1 MAVVCPTVLADTA
14 DDYHQQME
22 RIAGFAERIQIDL
35 CDGEFA
41 VNRTI
46 APQDAW
52 WPAGV
57 KADFHLM
64 YKNPG
69 PAIDK
74 LLEHR
79 PHMIIVHAESSGSFT
94 GIAGRLRGLD
104 VKVGVALLPATAPG
118 IIIPALSHIDH
129 VMIFSGSLGQ
139 FGGHANLDLL
149 HKIKEIKQ
157 HNPRLE
163 IGWDGGINERNISQL
178 AFGGVDVFNVGGYIQ
193 QAEDPH
199 KAYLRL
205 SRIAQETGTT

>member
-1 MAVVCPTVLADTA
+1 MAVVCPTILADTA
-14 DDYHQQME
+14 DDYRRQME
-22 RIAGFAERIQIDL
+22 KVAGFAERIQIDL
-35 CDGEFA
+35 SDGEFA
-41 VNRTI
+41 VNKTVG
-46 APQDAW
+46 PEDAW

-64 YKNPG
+64 YKNPSQ
-69 PAIDK
+69 AIEK

-79 PHMIIVHAESSGSFT
+79 PHMIIVHAESAGSFT
-94 GIAGRLRGLD
+94 SITHRLKSLHI
-104 VKVGVALLPATAPG
+104 KVGVALLPPTAPDV
-118 IIIPALSHIDH
+118 IVPALSYIDH
-129 VMIFSGSLGQ
+129 VMIFSGSLGH

-157 HNPRLE
+157 HNPNLE

-178 AFGGVDVFNVGGYIQ
+178 AFGGVDVFDVGGYIQ

-205 SRIAQETGTT
+205 ARIAQETGTT